1 MRKSLIGTLFLG
13 SVATLALTGC
23 AGKMKPFAA
32 NYFTTNPNPLEAIG
46 GKIPAVVT
54 GNIPA
59 KFFNK
64 DAVVSVTPFLAY
76 EGTGVPA
83 STATKCAETILRFP
97 TTAAE

>member
-46 GKIPAVVT
+46 GK
-54 GNIPA
+54 
-59 KFFNK
+59 FRQ
-64 DAVVSVTPFLAY
+64 S
-76 EGTGVPA
+76 
-83 STATKCAETILRFP
+83 
-97 TTAAE
+97 

>member
-54 GNIPA
+54 VISLPNSLIKTPS
-59 KFFNK
+59 
-64 DAVVSVTPFLAY
+64 SV
-76 EGTGVPA
+76 
-83 STATKCAETILRFP
+83 
-97 TTAAE
+97 